1 MLDAAITGPA
11 LIRAGLKRLWHP
23 SLRWLVLAPLVINL
37 AVYAVLIGVSV
48 QWLSGWLDS
57 LMSTVPDWL
66 QAVVWLIWLLF
77 AVMAMVVTAFT
88 FNLLANLLGSPFYGL
103 IAERVLAQER
113 GGSADLA
120 TVSMGRVAWQ
130 SFLRQLQ
137 FLRYLLAAIFGDRT
151 VDPHRQLYSC
161 CEFARARDRWALGC
175 LVFGAAISG
184 LSSR

>member
-1 MLDAAITGPA
+1 
-11 LIRAGLKRLWHP
+11 
-23 SLRWLVLAPLVINL
+23 
-37 AVYAVLIGVSV
+37 
-48 QWLSGWLDS
+48 
-57 LMSTVPDWL
+57 MSTVPDWL

-113 GGSADLA
+113 GGPADLA

-137 FLRYLLAAIFGDRT
+137 FLRYLLPRSLGIAA
-151 VDPHRQLYSC
+151 VDPHRQLYSR
-161 CEFARARDRWALGC
+161 CELACASDRWALGS

-184 LSSR
+184 LSSRQ

>member
-1 MLDAAITGPA
+1 MTRPLDMLDAAITGPA

-77 AVMAMVVTAFT
+77 AVMAMVVAGVHLQF
-88 FNLLANLLGSPFYGL
+88 AREPVG
-103 IAERVLAQER
+103 
-113 GGSADLA
+113 
-120 TVSMGRVAWQ
+120 VA
-130 SFLRQLQ
+130 FLRL
-137 FLRYLLAAIFGDRT
+137 D
-151 VDPHRQLYSC
+151 C
-161 CEFARARDRWALGC
+161 
-175 LVFGAAISG
+175 
-184 LSSR
+184 